1 MDKARNATEETP
13 PGNAGLETRF
23 VGKRLAWKRRPV
35 IVIGVIALGGLIF
48 LGLHYVAE
56 SLTHESTD
64 DAFLSANVV
73 AIAPKVAGQ
82 VKAVHVN
89 DNQPVKAGDLLL
101 EIDPQDFEIQAAQKQ
116 AAQTA
121 AEANTRLLEAS
132 LQWLGAQVATAKP
145 TAKQSE
151 AEAAADQ
158 ATADK
163 TSADLKRAEDLFQ
176 KKIISQ
182 QEYDAAKA
190 AAGSANSIA
199 TAGWQKAVV
208 NCLKV
213 GEAQAQF
220 EAGHRAYERA
230 QAQAAQ
236 SQVDVRQADTNL
248 SYTSITAPQA
258 GRVTRKAVEAG
269 DYVQVGQRLL
279 ALVADEM
286 WVTAN
291 FKETQLKEIRPDQ
304 PVKIT
309 VDSLGGRMFTGH
321 VESIQAGSGAALS
334 LLPPENAVG
343 NYVKVVQ
350 RVPVKIVFD
359 KPLEAA
365 HVLGP
370 GMSVVPSIKT
380 ASFEVPDLVVAIVAA
395 ILALIV
401 GAIWRQAA
409 NKKAKA

>member
-1 MDKARNATEETP
+1 
-13 PGNAGLETRF
+13 
-23 VGKRLAWKRRPV
+23 
-35 IVIGVIALGGLIF
+35 
-48 LGLHYVAE
+48 
-56 SLTHESTD
+56 
-64 DAFLSANVV
+64 
-73 AIAPKVAGQ
+73 
-82 VKAVHVN
+82 
-89 DNQPVKAGDLLL
+89 
-101 EIDPQDFEIQAAQKQ
+101 
-116 AAQTA
+116 
-121 AEANTRLLEAS
+121 
-132 LQWLGAQVATAKP
+132 
-145 TAKQSE
+145 
-151 AEAAADQ
+151 
-158 ATADK
+158 
-163 TSADLKRAEDLFQ
+163 
-176 KKIISQ
+176 
-182 QEYDAAKA
+182 
-190 AAGSANSIA
+190 
-199 TAGWQKAVV
+199 
-208 NCLKV
+208 
-213 GEAQAQF
+213 
-220 EAGHRAYERA
+220 
-230 QAQAAQ
+230 
-236 SQVDVRQADTNL
+236 
-248 SYTSITAPQA
+248 
-258 GRVTRKAVEAG
+258 
-269 DYVQVGQRLL
+269 
-279 ALVADEM
+279 M